1 MMTLFEEKLARVL
14 TQKIAGCRALK
25 SCERLSGGA
34 SQETYRLIIDSD
46 DGERTLAMRRASGA
60 VFRGAVGTGP
70 GLAAEAELFR
80 LARDAGVPGPEI
92 HYVLQAGDD
101 LGEGFIM
108 SWIDG
113 EALGAKIVRDDA
125 LAEIR
130 PKLAF
135 QCGEILA
142 RLQSIDIKSSPVG
155 DSLQEMTPAE
165 FVSNIWDTYK
175 AFDTAQPMI
184 DYVGC
189 WLMQNLPQVGALSL
203 VHNDFRN
210 GNFIVSPTTGIVAV
224 IDWEIAHIGDPM
236 RDLGW
241 LCTNSWRYGR
251 SDLAVGGF
259 GTREDLFAGHQS
271 VTGRAVDPEHVKFWE
286 VFGTFWWA
294 VGCLTMADIYRQG
307 SDTSVERPGIG
318 RRSSE
323 GQIDAVNLLIP
334 GPIDRSAPASASA
347 TSLST
352 NMPGSDELLTSV
364 RDLLRGD
371 IMAETAGR
379 TNFLARVGANSLD
392 IVLRELEH
400 GPANHARQHADLEA
414 LLGKTGDFE
423 ALQWELVH
431 ALRAAALPLDHPG
444 LAAYLRQ
451 AAADQ
456 IAIDQPKYSGYA
468 TALAW
473 G

>member
-1 MMTLFEEKLARVL
+1 LFEQKLARVL
-14 TQKIAGCRALK
+14 KQEIAGCRALK

-46 DGERTLAMRRASGA
+46 DGERSLAMRRASGA

-80 LARDAGVPGPEI
+80 LARAAGVPGPEI
-92 HYVLQAGDD
+92 HYVLQPGDD
-101 LGEGFIM
+101 LGDGFIM

-142 RLQSIDIKSSPVG
+142 RIQSIDIKSSPVS
-155 DSLQEMTPAE
+155 DSLPEMTPAE

-189 WLMQNLPQVGALSL
+189 WLMENLPEVDKLSL

-241 LCTNSWRYGR
+241 LCSNSWRYGR
-251 SDLAVGGF
+251 SDLPVGGF
-259 GTREDLFAGHQS
+259 GRREDLFAGHQS
-271 VTGRAVDPEHVKFWE
+271 VTGRAVDPEHVRFWE
-286 VFGTFWWA
+286 VFATFWWA

-323 GQIDAVNLLIP
+323 CQIDAVNLLIP
-334 GPIDRSAPASASA
+334 GPVDRLAPASAA
-347 TSLST
+347 SLST

-371 IMAETAGR
+371 VMAETTGR

-392 IVLRELEH
+392 IVLRELAH
-400 GPANHARQHADLEA
+400 GPANRARQHADLET
-414 LLGKTGDFE
+414 LLDQSGDFE
-423 ALQWELVH
+423 TLQWTLVR
-431 ALRAAALPLDHPG
+431 ALRAGDMALDQPG
-444 LAAYLRQ
+444 LANYLRQ
-451 AAADQ
+451 SVALQ
-456 IAIDQPKYSGYA
+456 VAIDQPKYSGYL
-468 TALAW
+468 TALA
-473 G
+473 